1 MKYEELSDSE
11 SGRSP
16 ECLARVLAES
26 GPCAAIAEE
35 GMPNIKTGLKQ
46 VQRVSS
52 AGKLGASIDASLTP
66 RHKKPRL
73 GSHHFI
79 PSSLPP
85 SHNSAIMA
93 TSNILRRALLYVP
106 GSSQR
111 MIDKSR
117 TLVADCIAY
126 DLEDSVTPAKK
137 AEARAMVRNAID
149 QPLPPG
155 IKERAVRINSVGSGL
170 ALADLTEV

>member
-1 MKYEELSDSE
+1 
-11 SGRSP
+11 
-16 ECLARVLAES
+16 
-26 GPCAAIAEE
+26 
-35 GMPNIKTGLKQ
+35 
-46 VQRVSS
+46 
-52 AGKLGASIDASLTP
+52 
-66 RHKKPRL
+66 
-73 GSHHFI
+73 
-79 PSSLPP
+79 
-85 SHNSAIMA
+85 MA

-155 IKERAVRINSVGSGL
+155 IKERAVRINSVSSGL
-170 ALADLTEV
+170 ALADLTEVVSTSPGAESGKIALVDRKEITPVPSDVEVPPPS